1 MASQDKTYRRPS
13 SSDSYDTPPET
24 SFSQVSLSSVGTP
37 LTPSLSQ
44 TLGEFTFATPK
55 PSPSLRIRKQKMT
68 KRRFRGNQYGIDIKA
83 TPGKRF
89 LKVGTSTPESMRVA
103 SSTKNTAAS
112 RKVDFQETT
121 FLPSVE
127 NIRVR
132 SSEGKVEQE
141 EVLPVTGNIILNV
154 ESFISILGEVSV
166 CRDCQL
172 GTLELYQKPYHLS
185 CATQLMFRC
194 NKCLAN
200 RTFWSLSGHFRSNI
214 QLGEKKI
221 SKRNDIM
228 YSSVLGGRLVGMGEP
243 NLRLYHVSMNLPPPP
258 TSPSFQRIQKDL
270 VIASEYVANNS
281 MMRAKFGLE
290 TIFENQSPNQ
300 LRTCCGLL

>member
-1 MASQDKTYRRPS
+1 M
-13 SSDSYDTPPET
+13 
-24 SFSQVSLSSVGTP
+24 
-37 LTPSLSQ
+37 
-44 TLGEFTFATPK
+44 
-55 PSPSLRIRKQKMT
+55 
-68 KRRFRGNQYGIDIKA
+68 
-83 TPGKRF
+83 
-89 LKVGTSTPESMRVA
+89 
-103 SSTKNTAAS
+103 
-112 RKVDFQETT
+112 
-121 FLPSVE
+121 
-127 NIRVR
+127 
-132 SSEGKVEQE
+132 
-141 EVLPVTGNIILNV
+141 TGNIILNV
-154 ESFISILGEVSV
+154 ESFLSILGEVSV

-185 CATQLMFRC
+185 CATQSMFFC

-200 RTFWSLSGHFRSNI
+200 RTFWSVSGYFRSNI

-243 NLRLYHVSMNLPPPP
+243 NLRLYHGSMNLPPPP
-258 TSPSFQRIQKDL
+258 TGPSFQRIQKDL